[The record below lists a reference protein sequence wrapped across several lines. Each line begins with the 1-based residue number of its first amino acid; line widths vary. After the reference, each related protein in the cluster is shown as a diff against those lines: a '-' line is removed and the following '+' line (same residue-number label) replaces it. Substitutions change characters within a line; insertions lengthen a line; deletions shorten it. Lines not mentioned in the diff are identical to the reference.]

1 MTDYGSNRR
10 QPNSRG
16 VLRIC
21 AATQSRPPTLELS
34 GIGFSFG
41 GAPILSGVNLIVA
54 QGERRVILG
63 PNGAGKTTLFNV
75 VCGDYSPRAG
85 SIRFLG
91 RDITDLKQHMRAR
104 IGIARTYQ
112 NSLLFDGLTVLD
124 NIFLAIRGIKRGR
137 FSLLRPRANDSD
149 LARAREIADRVRI
162 RHQLD
167 TDVRDL
173 SHGQRRQ
180 LELGMALAAEPKL
193 LMLDEPAAGLSPGDR
208 PELLRTLHELPRS
221 LTLVVVEHDMDIALP
236 IADIVTVMKD
246 GAIVVER
253 TPDKVERDPT
263 VQAIY
268 LGEAA

>member
-1 MTDYGSNRR
+1 
-10 QPNSRG
+10 
-16 VLRIC
+16 V
-21 AATQSRPPTLELS
+21 TQSNSPALRLS
-34 GIGFSFG
+34 GISLSFG
-41 GAPILSGVNLIVA
+41 GSQILSDVALTVA

-75 VCGDYSPRAG
+75 VCGDYASNAG
-85 SIRFLG
+85 SIRYFEQ
-91 RDITDLKQHMRAR
+91 DITHLKQHMRAR

-124 NIFLAIRGIKRGR
+124 NIFLAIRGIKGNR
-137 FSLLRPRANDSD
+137 FSLLRPRTHDPD
-149 LARAREIADRVRI
+149 LARAQEIADRVRI
-162 RHQLD
+162 RHQLN

-180 LELGMALAAEPKL
+180 LELGMALAAGPKL

-208 PELLRTLHELPRS
+208 PELLRTLHELPRT
-221 LTLVVVEHDMDIALP
+221 LTLVVVEHDMDVALP

-246 GAIVVER
+246 GAVVIER
-253 TPDKVERDPT
+253 TPDKVEHDPA

>member
-1 MTDYGSNRR
+1 M
-10 QPNSRG
+10 
-16 VLRIC
+16 
-21 AATQSRPPTLELS
+21 
-34 GIGFSFG
+34 
-41 GAPILSGVNLIVA
+41 
-54 QGERRVILG
+54 
-63 PNGAGKTTLFNV
+63 
-75 VCGDYSPRAG
+75 
-85 SIRFLG
+85 
-91 RDITDLKQHMRAR
+91 
-104 IGIARTYQ
+104 
-112 NSLLFDGLTVLD
+112 
-124 NIFLAIRGIKRGR
+124 
-137 FSLLRPRANDSD
+137 RPRANDSD